1 TSIHHMLLSALG
13 VYVLT
18 TSPPRSTLFPYTTL
32 FRSTID
38 AVIRCRESVFFCT
51 VQHVHYDARALG
63 EAGLRQP
70 DECGLLRIVGQH
82 RFRDWLFG
90 AKLKVC
96 GGKKRL
102 LERRRSCSIDGREC
116 STQRCHV
123 DQGEILGLEIVE
135 RGRCDLLNRR

>member
-1 TSIHHMLLSALG
+1 
-13 VYVLT
+13 
-18 TSPPRSTLFPYTTL
+18 
-32 FRSTID
+32 
-38 AVIRCRESVFFCT
+38 
-51 VQHVHYDARALG
+51 VHYDARALG

-135 RGRCDLLNRR
+135 RGRCDLLNRRWLGRRNGNDWARRGARRLLLLLLLRAVAEKAIE